1 MKPNVIA
8 KVMEIDSANKS
19 AERHSQNPMSPT
31 TTTSAIASYKLDMKR
46 STFSCTCSG

>member
-8 KVMEIDSANKS
+8 SVIGIDSAKRS

-31 TTTSAIASYKLDMKR
+31 TTTSAIASYRLDMNR